1 MYHVS
6 SELSWGQQLLL
17 QDGKAVLKELA
28 LVSSWDANTSEIQR
42 RILENNR
49 KDLQNQDTGRDG
61 SLGEQMGGRRRN
73 ETLLRKSP
81 SLYESL
87 IHISVKAQMRVRKGT
102 QKCWGYRQW
111 GICWVQPA
119 WWVSFVVATNRGVMN
134 GKALQPHVFLLRDP
148 VLFGNGSRGKPQ
160 EHF

>member
-28 LVSSWDANTSEIQR
+28 LVSSWDAATSEIQR

-87 IHISVKAQMRVRKGT
+87 IHISVSKHR
-102 QKCWGYRQW
+102 
-111 GICWVQPA
+111 
-119 WWVSFVVATNRGVMN
+119 
-134 GKALQPHVFLLRDP
+134 
-148 VLFGNGSRGKPQ
+148 
-160 EHF
+160 